1 MKQILKF
8 VVYLTVAVCFFSP
21 ARAQGVEFFRALEI
35 DNDRSVSR
43 LLADGL
49 DPNTRDER
57 GQVGLYVAL
66 RAGSTKAARVLF
78 AHPATAIDEANVAG
92 ETPLMMAALRGNLEW
107 TAKLAERGA
116 RINRDGWS
124 PLLYA
129 ASGPEPKV
137 VSWLLDHGADI
148 ESRAPNGTTPLMM
161 AARYGAEDT
170 VDLLLARGADRSRRN
185 AQGLDAAAFARL
197 GGREKLAARL
207 APTAK

>member
-1 MKQILKF
+1 MKFLLKLI
-8 VVYLTVAVCFFSP
+8 VYLFVGISVFSP
-21 ARAQGVEFFRALEI
+21 AWAQSIEFFRALEI
-35 DNDRSVSR
+35 DNDRTVGR
-43 LLADGL
+43 LLAAGL

-66 RAGSTKAARVLF
+66 RAGSAKCATLLY
-78 AHPATAIDEANVAG
+78 AHPAISIDEANPVG

-107 TAKLAERGA
+107 TAKLAQRGA

-137 VSWLLDHGADI
+137 VAWLLEHGADV

-161 AARYGAEDT
+161 AARYGAEPS
-170 VDLLLARGADRSRRN
+170 VDLLLARGADRKRRN
-185 AQGLDAAAFARL
+185 DQGLDAAAFARL
-197 GGREKLAARL
+197 GGREPLAARL
-207 APTAK
+207 AANAN

>member
-1 MKQILKF
+1 MKLLFKF
-8 VVYLTVAVCFFSP
+8 IAYLAVAMAVSLP
-21 ARAQGVEFFRALEI
+21 ARAESVEYFRALEI
-35 DNDRSVSR
+35 DNDRTVAR
-43 LLADGL
+43 LLAGGL

-66 RAGSTKAARVLF
+66 RAGSAKCATLLY
-78 AHPATAIDEANVAG
+78 AHPAISIDEANVAG

-107 TAKLAERGA
+107 TAKLAQRGA

-137 VSWLLDHGADI
+137 VAWLLEQGADV
-148 ESRAPNGTTPLMM
+148 ESLAPNGTTPLMM
-161 AARYGAEDT
+161 AARYGAEPT
-170 VDLLLARGADRSRRN
+170 VDLLLARGADRKRRN

-197 GGREKLAARL
+197 GGREPLAARL
-207 APTAK
+207 AANAN

>member
-1 MKQILKF
+1 MKLYFKF
-8 VVYLTVAVCFFSP
+8 FTYLFIAVAFCVP
-21 ARAQGVEFFRALEI
+21 ARAQSIEFFRAVEV
-35 DNDRSVSR
+35 DNERTVSR
-43 LLADGL
+43 LLAAGF

-66 RAGSTKAARVLF
+66 RAGSAKVAAALF
-78 AHPATAIDEANVAG
+78 AHPAIAIDEANVAG

-107 TAKLAERGA
+107 TARLAERGA
-116 RINRDGWS
+116 RINREGWS

-129 ASGPEPKV
+129 ASGAEPKV
-137 VSWLLDHGADI
+137 VAWLLEHGADV

-161 AARYGAEDT
+161 AARYGAEAS
-170 VDLLLARGADRSRRN
+170 VDLLLGRGADTQRRN

-207 APTAK
+207 GPTAK